1 VNRDTLTWWRIFFEH
16 RFTSFFFGNY
26 FYAVCIASHCIAS
39 FAQLGHQHIPI
50 LFVTLAAAATV
61 YYYNHSYLLESID
74 DAPNQRTIW
83 VREHAGRIKKIQ
95 KLLFAFL
102 LVGGSYELYTLF
114 PGIHLMDVDDILY
127 CCLIGLGSFLY
138 YFDNKK
144 YPFLNLRSYGLL
156 KPVVIGCIWAGVG
169 VYAPFLYLKLT
180 DQHYTG
186 MSHLPILFVSNAL
199 YITVIAVLFDI
210 KDFESDANK
219 QMKTLV
225 VRIGLTK
232 TINWFVVPLAA
243 LILLATLR
251 YSYLHQFT
259 GYQILLNTIPLIL
272 LISVSY
278 QMHQRKSI
286 LYYLAIIDGLIVVK
300 AACGLIATLL
310 FSSQ

>member
-1 VNRDTLTWWRIFFEH
+1 MNRDTLFRWRIFFEH

-26 FYAVCIASHCIAS
+26 FYAVCIAALCIAS
-39 FAQLGHQHIPI
+39 FAQLGQIQIPV

-83 VREHAGRIKKIQ
+83 VREHAGQIKKIQ
-95 KLLFAFL
+95 KLLFVFL
-102 LVGGSYELYTLF
+102 VVGCSYELFLLF
-114 PGIHLMDVDDILY
+114 PGIHLMDIDDILY

-138 YFDNKK
+138 YLDTKK
-144 YPFLNLRSYGLL
+144 YPYLNLRSYGLL

-169 VYAPFLYLKLT
+169 VYAPYLYLKLSQQ
-180 DQHYTG
+180 QHVS

-199 YITVIAVLFDI
+199 YITVIAVMFDI

-225 VRIGLTK
+225 VRMGLTK
-232 TINWFVVPLAA
+232 TINWFVVPLGA
-243 LILLATLR
+243 LILMATLR

-310 FSSQ
+310 FSIQ

>member
-1 VNRDTLTWWRIFFEH
+1 MAAL
-16 RFTSFFFGNY
+16 SM
-26 FYAVCIASHCIAS
+26 AS

-50 LFVTLAAAATV
+50 SFVTLAAAATV
-61 YYYNHSYLLESID
+61 YYYNHSYLIESVD

-95 KLLFAFL
+95 KLLLAFL
-102 LVGGSYELYTLF
+102 VFGGSYELYTLF
-114 PGIHLMDVDDILY
+114 PGIHLMGVNDILY

-138 YFDNKK
+138 YFDTKK

-156 KPVVIGCIWAGVG
+156 KPFVIGCIWAGVG
-169 VYAPFLYLKLT
+169 VYAPFLYLKLSQ
-180 DQHYTG
+180 QHYMGIT
-186 MSHLPILFVSNAL
+186 HLSILFVSNAL
-199 YITVIAVLFDI
+199 FISVIAVLFDI

-225 VRIGLTK
+225 VRMGLTK
-232 TINWFVVPLAA
+232 TINCFVVPLGA
-243 LILLATLR
+243 LILMATLR

-259 GYQILLNTIPLIL
+259 VYQILLNTIPLIL

-300 AACGLIATLL
+300 AACGLIATQL
-310 FSSQ
+310 FSIQ

>member
-1 VNRDTLTWWRIFFEH
+1 MNRDTLFRWRIFFEH

-26 FYAVCIASHCIAS
+26 FYAVCIAALCIAS
-39 FAQLGHQHIPI
+39 FAQLGQIQIPV
-50 LFVTLAAAATV
+50 LFVALAAAATV

-95 KLLFAFL
+95 KLLFVFL
-102 LVGGSYELYTLF
+102 LVGGSYELYTLY
-114 PGIHLMDVDDILY
+114 PGIHLMDNDDILY

-138 YFDNKK
+138 YFDTKK
-144 YPFLNLRSYGLL
+144 YPYLNLRSYGLL

-169 VYAPFLYLKLT
+169 VYAPYLYLKLS
-180 DQHYTG
+180 QQYYKG

-199 YITVIAVLFDI
+199 YISVIAVLFDI

-232 TINWFVVPLAA
+232 TINWFVVPLVA

>member
-1 VNRDTLTWWRIFFEH
+1 MAAL
-16 RFTSFFFGNY
+16 
-26 FYAVCIASHCIAS
+26 CLCS
-39 FAQLGHQHIPI
+39 FAQLGHRQIPI
-50 LFVTLAAAATV
+50 LFVALAAAATV

-95 KLLFAFL
+95 KLLFVFL

-114 PGIHLMDVDDILY
+114 PGIHLMGIDDILY

-138 YFDNKK
+138 YFDTKK
-144 YPFLNLRSYGLL
+144 YPYLNLRSYGLL

-169 VYAPFLYLKLT
+169 VYAPYLYLKLSQ
-180 DQHYTG
+180 QHYVG

-225 VRIGLTK
+225 VRLGLTK
-232 TINWFVVPLAA
+232 TINWFVVPLGA

>member
-1 VNRDTLTWWRIFFEH
+1 VNRDTLFRWRIFFEH
-16 RFTSFFFGNY
+16 RFASFFFGNY
-26 FYAVCIASHCIAS
+26 FYAVCIAALCGCS
-39 FAQLGHQHIPI
+39 FAQFGHRQIPI

-74 DAPNQRTIW
+74 EAPNQRTIW
-83 VREHAGRIKKIQ
+83 VREHARRIKKIQ
-95 KLLFAFL
+95 WFLLAFL
-102 LVGGSYELYTLF
+102 LAGGSYELYTFF
-114 PGIHLMDVDDILY
+114 PGIQLMGVDDILY

-138 YFDNKK
+138 YCNNKK
-144 YPFLNLRSYGLL
+144 YPYLNLRSYGLL

-169 VYAPFLYLKLT
+169 VYAPYLYLKLSQQ
-180 DQHYTG
+180 QHVS

-199 YITVIAVLFDI
+199 YITVIAVMFDI

-225 VRIGLTK
+225 VRMGLTK
-232 TINWFVVPLAA
+232 TINWFVVPLGA
-243 LILLATLR
+243 LILMATLR

>member
-1 VNRDTLTWWRIFFEH
+1 
-16 RFTSFFFGNY
+16 
-26 FYAVCIASHCIAS
+26 
-39 FAQLGHQHIPI
+39 
-50 LFVTLAAAATV
+50 
-61 YYYNHSYLLESID
+61 
-74 DAPNQRTIW
+74 

-95 KLLFAFL
+95 KLLFVFL

-114 PGIHLMDVDDILY
+114 PGIHLMEVDDILY

-144 YPFLNLRSYGLL
+144 YPFINLRSYGLL

-169 VYAPFLYLKLT
+169 VYAPYLYLKLS
-180 DQHYTG
+180 QQYYKG

-199 YITVIAVLFDI
+199 YISVIAVLFDI

>member
-1 VNRDTLTWWRIFFEH
+1 VNRDTLFRWRIFFEH

-26 FYAVCIASHCIAS
+26 FYAVCVVALCGCS
-39 FAQLGHQHIPI
+39 FAQLGHRQIPI
-50 LFVTLAAAATV
+50 LFVILAAAATV
-61 YYYNHSYLLESID
+61 YYYNHSYLLESVD

-83 VREHAGRIKKIQ
+83 VREHAGQIKKIQ
-95 KLLFAFL
+95 KLLFVFFV
-102 LVGGSYELYTLF
+102 VGGGYELYTLF
-114 PGIHLMDVDDILY
+114 PGIHLMGIDDILY

-138 YFDNKK
+138 YFDTKK

-156 KPVVIGCIWAGVG
+156 KPFVIGCIWAGVG
-169 VYAPFLYLKLT
+169 VYAPYLYLKLSQ
-180 DQHYTG
+180 QHYVG

-199 YITVIAVLFDI
+199 YITIIAVLFDI

-225 VRIGLTK
+225 VRMGRTK
-232 TINWFVVPLAA
+232 TINWFVVPLGA
-243 LILLATLR
+243 LILMATLR

-278 QMHQRKSI
+278 QMHQGKSI

>member
-1 VNRDTLTWWRIFFEH
+1 MAAL
-16 RFTSFFFGNY
+16 
-26 FYAVCIASHCIAS
+26 CIAS
-39 FAQLGHQHIPI
+39 FAQLGHRQIPV
-50 LFVTLAAAATV
+50 LFVTLTAAATV

-83 VREHAGRIKKIQ
+83 VQEHAGRIKKIQ

-114 PGIHLMDVDDILY
+114 PGIHLMGIDDILY
-127 CCLIGLGSFLY
+127 CCLIGLGAFLY
-138 YFDNKK
+138 YFDTKK

-156 KPVVIGCIWAGVG
+156 KPFVIGCIWAGVG
-169 VYAPFLYLKLT
+169 VYAPYLYLKLS
-180 DQHYTG
+180 QQQPVS

-225 VRIGLTK
+225 VRMGLTK
-232 TINWFVVPLAA
+232 TINWFVVPLGA
-243 LILLATLR
+243 LILVATLR

>member
-1 VNRDTLTWWRIFFEH
+1 M
-16 RFTSFFFGNY
+16 
-26 FYAVCIASHCIAS
+26 ASL
-39 FAQLGHQHIPI
+39 AQLGHQSIPI
-50 LFVTLAAAATV
+50 LFVALAAAATV

-83 VREHAGRIKKIQ
+83 VREHAGRIKKAQ
-95 KLLFAFL
+95 KLLFVFL
-102 LVGGSYELYTLF
+102 VVGGGYECYALF
-114 PGIHLMDVDDILY
+114 PGIHLMGIEDILY

-138 YFDNKK
+138 YFDTKK
-144 YPFLNLRSYGLL
+144 YPWLNLRSYGLL
-156 KPVVIGCIWAGVG
+156 KPFVIGCIWAGVG
-169 VYAPFLYLKLT
+169 VYVPYLFLKLSQ
-180 DQHYTG
+180 QHYVG
-186 MSHLPILFVSNAL
+186 MNHLSILFVSNAL
-199 YITVIAVLFDI
+199 YISVIAVLFDI

-225 VRIGLTK
+225 VRMGLTK
-232 TINWFVVPLAA
+232 TINWFVVPLGA

>member
-1 VNRDTLTWWRIFFEH
+1 MSRDTLTWWRIFFEH

-26 FYAVCIASHCIAS
+26 FYAVCIASLCIAS

-61 YYYNHSYLLESID
+61 YYYNHSYLFESID

-102 LVGGSYELYTLF
+102 VAGGSYELYTLY
-114 PGIHLMDVDDILY
+114 PGIHLMEVDDILY

-138 YFDNKK
+138 YFDTKK
-144 YPFLNLRSYGLL
+144 YPFINLRSYGLL

-169 VYAPFLYLKLT
+169 VYAPFLYLKLSQ
-180 DQHYTG
+180 QHYTG
-186 MSHLPILFVSNAL
+186 MSYLPILFVSNAL
-199 YITVIAVLFDI
+199 YISVIAVLFDI

-232 TINWFVVPLAA
+232 TINWFVVPLVA

>member
-1 VNRDTLTWWRIFFEH
+1 VNRDTLFRWRIFFEH

-26 FYAVCIASHCIAS
+26 FYAVCIAALCMAS
-39 FAQLGHQHIPI
+39 FTQLGHRQIPI
-50 LFVTLAAAATV
+50 LFVILAAAATI

-83 VREHAGRIKKIQ
+83 VREHVGRIKKIQ
-95 KLLFAFL
+95 KLLFVFL
-102 LVGGSYELYTLF
+102 LVGGSYELYTLY
-114 PGIHLMDVDDILY
+114 PGIHLMDNDDILY

-138 YFDNKK
+138 YFDTKK
-144 YPFLNLRSYGLL
+144 YPYLNLRSYGLL
-156 KPVVIGCIWAGVG
+156 KPFVIGCIWAGVG
-169 VYAPFLYLKLT
+169 VYAPFLFLKLT

-225 VRIGLTK
+225 VRMGLTK
-232 TINWFVVPLAA
+232 TINWFVVPLGA
-243 LILLATLR
+243 LILMATLR

>member
-1 VNRDTLTWWRIFFEH
+1 VNRDTLFRWRIFFEH

-26 FYAVCIASHCIAS
+26 FYAVCIAALCIAS

-50 LFVTLAAAATV
+50 LFVALAAAATV

-95 KLLFAFL
+95 WLLLAFL
-102 LVGGSYELYTLF
+102 LVGGSYELYTLY
-114 PGIHLMDVDDILY
+114 PGIYLMGIDDILY

-138 YFDNKK
+138 YFDTKK

-156 KPVVIGCIWAGVG
+156 KPVVIGCIWSGLG
-169 VYAPFLYLKLT
+169 VYAPFLVLKLT

-199 YITVIAVLFDI
+199 YISVIAVLFDI

-225 VRIGLTK
+225 VRMGLTK
-232 TINWFVVPLAA
+232 TINWFVVPLGA

-259 GYQILLNTIPLIL
+259 GCQILLNTIPLIL